1 MKPEIIFDEEAH
13 YNFRDGG
20 NRMNE
25 KRKDELGR
33 RFLLSPYI
41 LIDECNELEIQE
53 LIFLIHS
60 GKHLKTK
67 EAAPAK
73 QLDDRI
79 SLLFNVLHEKVRDA
93 EALYIA
99 YEKKTNYPYIDAEDR
114 IWMFSTEEYASHA
127 ADYFMQQQLM
137 LEMKRVNKEDLMK
150 MFGELHMLGLRK
162 ILVDNGQYHT
172 LLDRDELLPPPDFG
186 DTPEINIPVTNPDLQ
201 HAIIR
206 FFQFIGTRRSGEGAK
221 QLAKEFEA
229 KMLYEVIHAK
239 YLVPMQLE
247 EKAPSTPDE
256 QGRKTIKEGAR
267 IQFAVLGGEG
277 DSKWLPVFT
286 DWKEFEKAY
295 DKKVWSSNI
304 ATYDDIVAISARMN
318 GIVVNCRG
326 IPIPIHE
333 KNKQMIEAYR
343 QELASAA
350 AEASKE
356 APTEAVQ
363 ESNTDDVPTQA
374 PTDTPDR
381 TSDVVP
387 DEVSSQAP
395 NDASADAT
403 IDPTAGAQN
412 DSQADRETESSMDI
426 GAQNES
432 AAPVETKHSPSAA
445 AIKEVK
451 VPQGTTLR
459 IGAHSEVPEPLAHS
473 LKTCL
478 KKQKDVKKAYL
489 KWMIKGEEQSYLLIV
504 DFEGSQEELF
514 RDIAQAA
521 TPHLNGSLLDIADS
535 NGWAA
540 EHVRGAEP
548 FYKKKRFGFI

>member
-1 MKPEIIFDEEAH
+1 
-13 YNFRDGG
+13 
-20 NRMNE
+20 MNE

-60 GKHLKTK
+60 SKHLKTK

-73 QLDDRI
+73 QLDERI
-79 SLLFNVLHEKVRDA
+79 SLLINVLHEKVRDA

-150 MFGELHMLGLRK
+150 MFGELHMLGLQK

-229 KMLYEVIHAK
+229 KMLYEVIRAK

-247 EKAPSTPDE
+247 EKVPSTPDE

-343 QELASAA
+343 QELASAS

-363 ESNTDDVPTQA
+363 ESNTDDVPTEA
-374 PTDTPDR
+374 TSDAPDR
-381 TSDVVP
+381 TSDAVP
-387 DEVSSQAP
+387 NEVSRQAL
-395 NDASADAT
+395 NDASADAPIKAAT
-403 IDPTAGAQN
+403 DVTMDPATGAQN
-412 DSQADRETESSMDI
+412 DSQADRETENTTNI

-445 AIKEVK
+445 AIEEVK

-459 IGAHSEVPEPLAHS
+459 IGEPSEVPEPLSHS
-473 LKTCL
+473 LKACL
-478 KKQKDVKKAYL
+478 KKQKGVKKAYL
-489 KWMIKGEEQSYLLIV
+489 KWMVKGEEQSYLLIV
-504 DFEGSQEELF
+504 DFEGSQAELF

-521 TPHLNGSLLDIADS
+521 SPYLNGSLLDITDS
-535 NGWAA
+535 KGWAA
-540 EHVRGAEP
+540 EHLRDAEP